1 MPLLQLAGPMTGLI
15 IQPLIG
21 ALSDRTGGKWGRRTP
36 YFLIGAVL
44 CALGLVLM
52 PLSSSLVMAVL
63 LLWILDAGAPGTIK
77 AFRDPFFFRDP
88 VTAADHIVFTA
99 TAAWSDDPHNG
110 MVGFATRT
118 AVGWVLDD
126 PLIDAVGVNNELE
139 RAQFGGTAAP
149 CTGWCSM
156 GMR

>member
-52 PLSSSLVMAVL
+52 PLFSSLVMAVS

-77 AFRDPFFFRDP
+77 AFRDPFFFRNP
-88 VTAADHIVFTA
+88 VTPRARPLA
-99 TAAWSDDPHNG
+99 
-110 MVGFATRT
+110 GFWTTRGST
-118 AVGWVLDD
+118 RWA
-126 PLIDAVGVNNELE
+126 
-139 RAQFGGTAAP
+139 
-149 CTGWCSM
+149 
-156 GMR
+156 

>member
-21 ALSDRTGGKWGRRTP
+21 DLRGQPGGKWGRRMP

-52 PLSSSLVMAVL
+52 PLSSSLVMAVSL
-63 LLWILDAGAPGTIK
+63 RWILDAGAPGTIK

-99 TAAWSDDPHNG
+99 AAAWSDDPHNG

-126 PLIDAVGVNNELE
+126 PLIDAVGVTTNWSA
-139 RAQFGGTAAP
+139 RSSAGRP
-149 CTGWCSM
+149 RRRTGWCSM